1 VYDNASGDDT
11 ATTINALA
19 ADDPRLV
26 YFCHRQNLGAAANF
40 EFGLRK
46 VETPFFSI
54 LSDDDYLLPGFYQR
68 AVSELNRNPQAM
80 FFAGVTF
87 LVDEQGNICDGR
99 LLRWPREGL
108 FAPPEGLMRLMHRMA
123 PIWTGVVFKRE
134 VLDRLGFPDKE
145 VLGPSDLDYM
155 IRITAQFPYLMKK
168 VPAAA
173 YTLNSASFS
182 AVEPLESFWPGWKK
196 MFDNLGAL
204 DVLDGDAKANALAA
218 LHADARQMLFRRG
231 ANTLAQARYEF
242 VRAAARALETDC
254 GQKGRAT
261 ILRSLASLCEG
272 SVLLQRIY
280 THTYRF
286 AERRWVRGRAHLQA
300 TYGHYIKPVS

>member
-68 AVSELNRNPQAM
+68 AVSELNRNPDAM

-155 IRITAQFPYLMKK
+155 IRITAQFPYVMNKI
-168 VPAAA
+168 PAAVL
-173 YTLNSASFS
+173 TLNSGSFS
-182 AVEPLESFWPGWKK
+182 ATEPLASSWPGWKK
-196 MFDNLGAL
+196 MFSNLETL
-204 DVLDGDAKANALAA
+204 DVLDAKAKCKALAA
-218 LHADARQMLFRRG
+218 IKADGRQMLFRRG
-231 ANTLAQARYEF
+231 ANTLAQGRYEF
-242 VRAAARALETDC
+242 VRDAATALDIDC
-254 GQKGRAT
+254 GRIGKAR
-261 ILRSLASLCEG
+261 ILRSLAYLCER
-272 SVLLQRIY
+272 STLAQRTY
-280 THTYRF
+280 TRAYKF
-286 AERRWVRGRAHLQA
+286 AERHMVRDRTHIQSLYAHF
-300 TYGHYIKPVS
+300 IRSV